1 MKKFL
6 SPTGFLNGM
15 FWASVLSALPVF
27 TVSLFAEIPAEPS
40 AVSAFC
46 VAHRGFSAVYPENT
60 AVAMKGG
67 IDVGA
72 NGNEMD
78 IRISKDGVLYL
89 NHDGNLKRYTGEDIA
104 PSSLTMEELRKRDV
118 GSHRGAQFKGE
129 LIPDFD
135 SIIKMHVGTKT
146 VPVVEIKEENIEAQT
161 LEILK
166 KYDMADK
173 CVIIAFSAN
182 VCKKMRALDK
192 DIFIAWLCGKGKEE
206 SNADYCK
213 RVIAV
218 CSDCGINAVDMEHS
232 GVNSEVVKTLHDAG
246 LTVFCWTVDNAKRM
260 RECIE
265 AGVDSITTNCP
276 DILLNVMAEKK

>member
-1 MKKFL
+1 MKTFFSL
-6 SPTGFLNGM
+6 ASLLNG
-15 FWASVLSALPVF
+15 ARLVAALSTLSLFA
-27 TVSLFAEIPAEPS
+27 VSLSAEIPAEPS

-46 VAHRGFSAVYPENT
+46 VAHRGFSAIYPENT
-60 AVAMKGG
+60 ASAMKGG
-67 IDVGA
+67 IDVGS

-89 NHDGNLKRYTGEDIA
+89 NHNGNLKEYTGEDIA
-104 PSSLTMEELRKRDV
+104 TSSLTMEELRKRDV
-118 GSHRGAQFKGE
+118 GSFRGAQFKGE
-129 LIPDFD
+129 PIADFD

-166 KYDMADK
+166 KYDMVDK

-192 DIFIAWLCGKGKEE
+192 DIFIAWLCVKGKEE
-206 SNADYCK
+206 SDADYCK
-213 RVIAV
+213 RIISV
-218 CSDCGINAVDMEHS
+218 CSDCRINAVDMEHR

-246 LTVFCWTVDNAKRM
+246 LTVFCWTVDDAKRM
-260 RECIE
+260 SECIE
-265 AGVDSITTNCP
+265 AGVDSVTTNRP
-276 DILLNVMAEKK
+276 NILLEVMAEKK